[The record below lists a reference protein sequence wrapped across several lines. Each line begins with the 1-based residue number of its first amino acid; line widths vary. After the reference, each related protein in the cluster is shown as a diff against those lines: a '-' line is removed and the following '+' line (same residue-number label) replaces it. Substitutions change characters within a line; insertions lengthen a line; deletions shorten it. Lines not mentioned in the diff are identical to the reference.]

1 MSSSLSPSAK
11 KIRRAHRKSRLGCQH
26 CKKRKIKCDETWPV
40 CRNCIRSDATCIY
53 QPHPRQSSAEVSST
67 TPPSVHDA
75 LQHGSRQR
83 HDLDTSL
90 LDRDKQLEAM
100 SRRLGDLE
108 AEIHQ
113 LKCQQP
119 LFRPQDGDT
128 GLLLRYYR
136 AMMANDTSSFN
147 AFWNEDLPSLGKR
160 HRHVLHLML
169 GLAAL
174 YHAKSIPD
182 RYDQFIS
189 IANHH
194 HGLGLTSAIA
204 LMNNGGSGS
213 RDEAVSTATCILI
226 SLHTLALGPQPD
238 DYMAFST
245 KGRPNLL
252 VLIRAF
258 RALREDQLNTAGN
271 LPTAPTRKPEHL
283 PPTTG
288 RAEYQL
294 QFLELQKLIHDTHGP
309 VRPEFRSLYLMA
321 LEHLL
326 PFYNAAY
333 DSEGPSNIPISNAQ
347 QPLGWLY
354 CVPETYLSLLEA
366 KEPVALIIFAYF
378 SVILERVKSHW
389 PVRGW
394 SRHIISRV
402 ESLVPEPL
410 QRFVKWP
417 SEQVKVVIDD
427 GFQ

>member
-1 MSSSLSPSAK
+1 
-11 KIRRAHRKSRLGCQH
+11 
-26 CKKRKIKCDETWPV
+26 
-40 CRNCIRSDATCIY
+40 
-53 QPHPRQSSAEVSST
+53 
-67 TPPSVHDA
+67 VHDA
-75 LQHGSRQR
+75 LQHDYRQQL
-83 HDLDTSL
+83 DLETFL
-90 LDRDKQLEAM
+90 LHRDKQLKAV
-100 SRRLGDLE
+100 SRRLGVLE
-108 AEIHQ
+108 AETHQ

-119 LFRPQDGDT
+119 LFRPRGRPQDGDT
-128 GLLLRYYR
+128 DLLLSWYH
-136 AMMANDTSSFN
+136 AMMANDTSSLN

-174 YHAKSIPD
+174 YHAKSTPN
-182 RYDQFIS
+182 RYDHFIS

-194 HGLGLTSAIA
+194 HGLGLSGAIA
-204 LMNNGGSGS
+204 LVNNGGNEG

-226 SLHTLALGPQPD
+226 SLYTLALGPQSD

-245 KGRPNLL
+245 KGRPSLL
-252 VLIRAF
+252 VLIRGLK
-258 RALREDQLNTAGN
+258 ALRRHESNTAGN
-271 LPTAPTRKPEHL
+271 LATAPTGIPEHL

-288 RAEYQL
+288 KAKYQQ
-294 QFLELQKLIHDTHGP
+294 QFLELQKLIHDTRGP
-309 VRPEFRSLYLMA
+309 VRPDFRSSYLMA

-333 DSEGPSNIPISNAQ
+333 SNIPISNAQ

-389 PVRGW
+389 SVRGW
-394 SRHIISRV
+394 SRHIISGV

-410 QRFVKWP
+410 QLFVKWP
-417 SEQVKVVIDD
+417 SEQVKVVIDE
-427 GFQ
+427 GLQ

>member
-1 MSSSLSPSAK
+1 
-11 KIRRAHRKSRLGCQH
+11 
-26 CKKRKIKCDETWPV
+26 
-40 CRNCIRSDATCIY
+40 
-53 QPHPRQSSAEVSST
+53 
-67 TPPSVHDA
+67 VHDA

-83 HDLDTSL
+83 YYLDISL

-128 GLLLRYYR
+128 DLLLRYYR

-271 LPTAPTRKPEHL
+271 LPTAPTNQSTYHRRRDE
-283 PPTTG
+283 
-288 RAEYQL
+288 
-294 QFLELQKLIHDTHGP
+294 
-309 VRPEFRSLYLMA
+309 
-321 LEHLL
+321 
-326 PFYNAAY
+326 
-333 DSEGPSNIPISNAQ
+333 PSINYSFSN
-347 QPLGWLY
+347 
-354 CVPETYLSLLEA
+354 C
-366 KEPVALIIFAYF
+366 KN
-378 SVILERVKSHW
+378 
-389 PVRGW
+389 
-394 SRHIISRV
+394 
-402 ESLVPEPL
+402 
-410 QRFVKWP
+410 
-417 SEQVKVVIDD
+417 
-427 GFQ
+427 